1 MRARRVCLLGS
12 AFFSLA
18 SAFSFTDSPSTQC
31 GDLNVQWT
39 GGTAPFTL
47 MLIPIFGTARNV
59 SIPAAAFSNGA
70 GTFKTQ
76 LPFEATKQYV
86 LTMSDATGF
95 GTGGYSPLRT
105 VGAAAGGAT
114 CNTVDPGVAFNFELN
129 LALQQCRPYT
139 FSGYDRAIQP
149 VTAIGIVPG
158 GTAVILRPQAG
169 LTSFDWTASVRSG
182 TSMIFM
188 MIDAAGRQ
196 GGASDVKL
204 VGITDDATCL
214 NANSPASTTTT
225 ATSTSSSVASTP
237 ATRKPASATK
247 TSAAPTATTSAAS
260 APAEGGF
267 SIAAIAGTVIG
278 ALIFLAVAVTLG
290 LFLLRRSR
298 FASGGPG
305 RRQSQR
311 LQSQI
316 DLTDANPTYHP
327 YRDNHTPGS
336 SPFLPSDAQ
345 YAPTPYTLSQPQQ
358 SQPHLYGSQA
368 DIPHSFGHQS
378 QAGYV
383 PSPPNPYTQPP
394 YQPPYTDYSQP
405 GTPDIYRQP
414 VPGVV
419 PGAGGAVGVAGVA
432 AGAAIYGHRPG
443 LPSLSLTEGTSA
455 EQSSRQSMAST
466 TPTAAQRKAAMAGES
481 NYKPPSRFILH
492 TDIEDDLPPPNDD
505 GVVELPPQYTERR
518 MPVTDPLQ
526 AAPSSPPPANP
537 PSAPRTYPPS

>member
-1 MRARRVCLLGS
+1 
-12 AFFSLA
+12 
-18 SAFSFTDSPSTQC
+18 
-31 GDLNVQWT
+31 
-39 GGTAPFTL
+39 
-47 MLIPIFGTARNV
+47 
-59 SIPAAAFSNGA
+59 
-70 GTFKTQ
+70 
-76 LPFEATKQYV
+76 
-86 LTMSDATGF
+86 
-95 GTGGYSPLRT
+95 
-105 VGAAAGGAT
+105 
-114 CNTVDPGVAFNFELN
+114 
-129 LALQQCRPYT
+129 
-139 FSGYDRAIQP
+139 
-149 VTAIGIVPG
+149 
-158 GTAVILRPQAG
+158 
-169 LTSFDWTASVRSG
+169 
-182 TSMIFM
+182 

-214 NANSPASTTTT
+214 NANSPASTTTS
-225 ATSTSSSVASTP
+225 ATSTSTSVASTP
-237 ATRKPASATK
+237 TRKPASATK
-247 TSAAPTATTSAAS
+247 TSAAPTATTSTAS

-316 DLTDANPTYHP
+316 DLTDTNSSYHP

-368 DIPHSFGHQS
+368 DIPHSFGNQS

-383 PSPPNPYTQPP
+383 PSPPNPYTQTP

-405 GTPDIYRQP
+405 ATPDIYRQP
-414 VPGVV
+414 VPGLV

-432 AGAAIYGHRPG
+432 AGAAAYGHRPG

-466 TPTAAQRKAAMAGES
+466 TLTAAQRKAAMAGES

-518 MPVTDPLQ
+518 MPVTDPLRTDV
-526 AAPSSPPPANP
+526 PSSPPPTNP